1 MIKMCCLFKPNI
13 TGPASIQS
21 LTSTKHQPSLP
32 QIIKTAVWQYNTM
45 YLFVIMFLKVQELW
59 PLSLVTMGI
68 NANSVELQET
78 K

>member
-1 MIKMCCLFKPNI
+1 
-13 TGPASIQS
+13 
-21 LTSTKHQPSLP
+21 
-32 QIIKTAVWQYNTM
+32 M